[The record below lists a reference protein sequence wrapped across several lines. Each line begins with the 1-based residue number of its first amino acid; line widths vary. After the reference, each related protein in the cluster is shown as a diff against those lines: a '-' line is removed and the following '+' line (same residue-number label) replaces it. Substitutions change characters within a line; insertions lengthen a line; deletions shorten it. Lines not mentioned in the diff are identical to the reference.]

1 MKAPEA
7 DTIARII
14 GLSEGVVLSGIRSSD
29 FAIELAQQF
38 AKRFPPG
45 TSVEGALA
53 KTFARAVDDLCMR
66 AQAFQRENKLGFYAK
81 AKFGTEFKHTLKD
94 VGYPDA
100 LADELTSILLVRM
113 SAK

>member
-1 MKAPEA
+1 
-7 DTIARII
+7 
-14 GLSEGVVLSGIRSSD
+14 
-29 FAIELAQQF
+29 
-38 AKRFPPG
+38 
-45 TSVEGALA
+45 
-53 KTFARAVDDLCMR
+53 MR